1 MTQEEIK
8 KINDFKYNFEIEK
21 ENLVK
26 TLFEF
31 AEQDFIPLK
40 NKIELLLDSNFF
52 GLGETTD
59 SIFLMKY
66 RTIFKERLSTEFNLN
81 MNSISVDDILYKNM
95 DFQKNDIF
103 NFEVYFD
110 YLEDFKDTDELIP
123 ILVSSKLKKTFKITR
138 EEFYITIYEYIKN
151 NKVKGL
157 IFGW

>member
-8 KINDFKYNFEIEK
+8 KINDFKSNFEIEK
-21 ENLVK
+21 ENLVQ